1 MKAFA
6 KLTQTH
12 VRIEVADGASIS
24 VPMLPVAK
32 LPELNDLAAQL
43 AKAGDVETVQGIR
56 LKMVDMAKTC
66 LPEQYHANLARFD
79 VDMLARLLA
88 YLMYG
93 DGDDQPEKN

>member
-1 MKAFA
+1 MKTFA

-24 VPMLPVAK
+24 VPMLPVSK
-32 LPELNDLAAQL
+32 LPELNDLAEQL
-43 AKAGDVETVQGIR
+43 AKASDVATIQAVR
-56 LKMVDMAKTC
+56 SKMADMAKTC

-79 VDMLARLLA
+79 VDTLARLLA

-93 DGDDQPEKN
+93 DSDDQPEKN